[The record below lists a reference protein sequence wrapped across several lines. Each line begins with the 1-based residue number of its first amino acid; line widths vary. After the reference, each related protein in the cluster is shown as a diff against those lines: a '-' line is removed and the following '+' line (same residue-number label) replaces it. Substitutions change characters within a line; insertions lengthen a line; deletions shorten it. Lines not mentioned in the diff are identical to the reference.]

1 MGIIFHEQEKTF
13 HLYNKEVSYIIRVM
27 ENGQLE
33 NLYYGKV
40 IRDRESFMHLH
51 EAISRPLISVCVP
64 EPGVLSME
72 YTKQEYPVYG
82 TGDYRNPALSILQ
95 ENGSRIVNFTYVSHE
110 IYQGKKSLSPLPAVY
125 TNNEHE
131 VCTLEICLHDE
142 VINTDLI
149 LSYTMFE
156 EYPVI
161 TRNAKLVHKGEESIV
176 LDRALSMS
184 VEFQDMDFE
193 MVHLSGAWARERY
206 VKERKLEMG
215 IQAVQGIHGTA
226 GGAEHNPFLALKRPD
241 TTESQGEVYGFSLVY
256 SGNFLAQTEVSTFD
270 MTRVLMGIHPEGF
283 HWKLETGESFQTP
296 EVVMVYSDRG
306 LNKMSQ
312 VYHRLYRKNLMRGQW
327 KEQPRP
333 ILLNNWEATYFDFD
347 ADKIYHIAEEAK
359 NIGLDMFVLD
369 DGWFGKRDNDWCAL
383 GDWEVNEEKIKG
395 GLPAL
400 AEKIHGLGLKF
411 GLWVE
416 PEMISED
423 SDLYREH
430 PDWALKI
437 PGRAMN
443 RSRHQLNLDIT
454 RKEVRE
460 HIMKQIFKVLDTCK
474 ADYVK
479 WDMNRSVDNVFSAAL
494 PKERQGEVYHRYVLA
509 VYEMMESLVQRYPD
523 LLFESCSGGGGRFEA
538 GMLYYS
544 PQIWCSDNTDAID
557 RLKIQYGTSFGYP
570 ISTMGAHVSVCPN
583 HQSGRTTPFETRGI
597 VASAGTFGYE
607 LDLMKMS
614 EEEKKTAREQILKYK
629 EMEHL
634 VQSGDY
640 YRLVNPFENNN
651 HVLWQFVSKDKKET
665 VVCGVRLHSEANPYI
680 YLFYPQG
687 LDADM
692 KYEDTA
698 TGKVYTGAALM
709 KAGLPLPLTTGDYQP
724 IRFTFKAVEK

>member
-1 MGIIFHEQEKTF
+1 MAINIKNQIFTLHTKNSTYQMKVDEQNMLIHT
-13 HLYNKEVSYIIRVM
+13 
-27 ENGQLE
+27 
-33 NLYYGKV
+33 YYGNRTDDTDCSYL
-40 IRDRESFMHLH
+40 IRMADRGFSGNIPGTDRERVYSLDFL
-51 EAISRPLISVCVP
+51 P
-64 EPGVLSME
+64 
-72 YTKQEYPVYG
+72 QEFPVYG
-82 TGDYRNPALSILQ
+82 DGDYRVDCLKADL
-95 ENGSRIVNFTYVSHE
+95 GSGVQDGMFFFDS
-110 IYQGKKSLSPLPAVY
+110 YQVREGKYNIPGLPAFFSS
-125 TNNEHE
+125 EKSE
-131 VCTLEICLHDE
+131 GETLEIVLKDAVEEVYVHLLYGVFEELDIITRAAVVENRTEGDIQISRIMSACLDLGMGKY
-142 VINTDLI
+142 DLI
-149 LSYTMFE
+149 HFYGKHAGERQMERNSL
-156 EYPVI
+156 PHGI
-161 TRNAKLVHKGEESIV
+161 TELRST
-176 LDRALSMS
+176 R
-184 VEFQDMDFE
+184 
-193 MVHLSGAWARERY
+193 
-206 VKERKLEMG
+206 
-215 IQAVQGIHGTA
+215 GTSSHQ
-226 GGAEHNPFLALKRPD
+226 HNPFVILADKD
-241 TTESQGEVYGFSLVY
+241 TTESTGECYSASFLY
-256 SGNFLAQTEVSTFD
+256 SG
-270 MTRVLMGIHPEGF
+270 GF
-283 HWKLETGESFQTP
+283 HAQAEVDQFNQTRLVIGIDDYDFSWKLKKGESFSTP
-296 EVVMVYSDRG
+296 EVCLTYSADGFSKLSQTLHQAIVSNLIRSCWKDR
-306 LNKMSQ
+306 
-312 VYHRLYRKNLMRGQW
+312 V
-327 KEQPRP
+327 RP
-333 ILLNNWEATYFDFD
+333 ILVNNWEATYFDFNKD
-347 ADKIYHIAEEAK
+347 NLIAIAKEAAEL
-359 NIGLDMFVLD
+359 NLDMLVLD
-369 DGWFGKRDNDWCAL
+369 DGWFGKRDDDFSGL
-383 GDWEVNEEKIKG
+383 GDWFVNEKKLCGTLSELVKEVHDM
-395 GLPAL
+395 GLS
-400 AEKIHGLGLKF
+400 F
-411 GLWVE
+411 GLWFE

-460 HIMKQIFKVLDTCK
+460 HIMNQIFKVLDACK

-570 ISTMGAHVSVCPN
+570 ISAMGAHVSVCPN

-687 LDADM
+687 LDADLH
-692 KYEDTA
+692 YEDIA

>member
-1 MGIIFHEQEKTF
+1 MGIIFHEQEKIF

-51 EAISRPLISVCVP
+51 EAISRPLTSVCVP

-82 TGDYRNPALSILQ
+82 TGDYRSPALSILQ

-256 SGNFLAQTEVSTFD
+256 SGNFLAQTG
-270 MTRVLMGIHPEGF
+270 GI
-283 HWKLETGESFQTP
+283 
-296 EVVMVYSDRG
+296 
-306 LNKMSQ
+306 
-312 VYHRLYRKNLMRGQW
+312 
-327 KEQPRP
+327 
-333 ILLNNWEATYFDFD
+333 
-347 ADKIYHIAEEAK
+347 
-359 NIGLDMFVLD
+359 
-369 DGWFGKRDNDWCAL
+369 
-383 GDWEVNEEKIKG
+383 
-395 GLPAL
+395 
-400 AEKIHGLGLKF
+400 
-411 GLWVE
+411 
-416 PEMISED
+416 
-423 SDLYREH
+423 
-430 PDWALKI
+430 
-437 PGRAMN
+437 
-443 RSRHQLNLDIT
+443 
-454 RKEVRE
+454 
-460 HIMKQIFKVLDTCK
+460 
-474 ADYVK
+474 YV
-479 WDMNRSVDNVFSAAL
+479 
-494 PKERQGEVYHRYVLA
+494 
-509 VYEMMESLVQRYPD
+509 
-523 LLFESCSGGGGRFEA
+523 
-538 GMLYYS
+538 
-544 PQIWCSDNTDAID
+544 
-557 RLKIQYGTSFGYP
+557 
-570 ISTMGAHVSVCPN
+570 
-583 HQSGRTTPFETRGI
+583 
-597 VASAGTFGYE
+597 
-607 LDLMKMS
+607 
-614 EEEKKTAREQILKYK
+614 
-629 EMEHL
+629 
-634 VQSGDY
+634 
-640 YRLVNPFENNN
+640 
-651 HVLWQFVSKDKKET
+651 
-665 VVCGVRLHSEANPYI
+665 
-680 YLFYPQG
+680 
-687 LDADM
+687 
-692 KYEDTA
+692 
-698 TGKVYTGAALM
+698 
-709 KAGLPLPLTTGDYQP
+709 
-724 IRFTFKAVEK
+724 